1 MGRNCQ
7 FHQLL
12 ALQPQGVEHNQ
23 QTLKGD
29 LYPHCNIQMRHNLL
43 TSVLAYNPFHHVPHE
58 PVDEIFL
65 SSLIQPK
72 DNTAIQYLYLCAFH
86 QTLGYSHL
94 QLRFQCVFRSYDSHF
109 AYIVKHGDGH
119 RQGLRKGAMR
129 GISYPGPRGT
139 GAREDES
146 THAKFFVVKTKIF
159 CSQVPL
165 AP

>member
-1 MGRNCQ
+1 
-7 FHQLL
+7 
-12 ALQPQGVEHNQ
+12 
-23 QTLKGD
+23 
-29 LYPHCNIQMRHNLL
+29 MRRNLL
-43 TSVLAYNPFHHVPHE
+43 TSVLDYNPFHHVPHE

-94 QLRFQCVFRSYDSHF
+94 QLRLQCVFRSYDSHF

-146 THAKFFVVKTKIF
+146 THPKFFVVKTKIF